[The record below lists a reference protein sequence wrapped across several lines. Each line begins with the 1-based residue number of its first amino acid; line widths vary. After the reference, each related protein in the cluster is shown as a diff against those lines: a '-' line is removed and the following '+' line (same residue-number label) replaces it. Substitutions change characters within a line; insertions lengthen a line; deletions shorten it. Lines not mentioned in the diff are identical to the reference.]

1 MKTVSAW
8 AHRPMVLA
16 ALLLAS
22 GCQSGVGQPSPDI
35 LAENRSGDDWAGYGG
50 GYDEQHFSPLAE
62 IDEGSVSRLG
72 LVWAMDLA
80 PGNAVTQ
87 PLAIDGIVY
96 IATGYSV
103 VSAID
108 PVSGKLLWRYDPKV
122 TEVAGRLLR
131 TGWGSRG
138 IAWSDGAIVTAT
150 LDGRLISIDA
160 RTGKPRW
167 SVQTLDRASG
177 AYITGAP
184 RVMAG
189 QIVIGNAGADIA
201 AVRGYVTSYDARTG
215 KQLWRFYTVPGDP
228 AKGFENDVT
237 AMAAKTWSGEWWK
250 LGGGGTVWNAMTYDP
265 EFGTVYIGTGNG
277 APWNHRIRSAG
288 QGDNLFLASIVALD
302 AKTGAYK
309 WHYQVNPGETWDYNA
324 AMDMALA
331 TLTIDGK
338 PRKVLI
344 QAPKNGFV
352 YVIDRATGKLISARP
367 FVKTTW
373 AKSIDIASGRPVEVA
388 GARFSEGSSF
398 DLYPGSIG
406 AHSWLPMAFSPSSKL
421 LYIPTLFIG
430 SRVSDKGID
439 QKAWSRY
446 PGLAQDGGVS
456 AGIIAEDP
464 GSTRS
469 ALIAWDPVA
478 QRQVWRVDA
487 DGPTSGGTMATAGNL
502 VFQGQTDGRF
512 SAYDARTGKSL
523 WSFAAQAPVIAPP
536 ITYRAEGRQ
545 YVTVI
550 AGFGTGS
557 GALGPLIRNVTVDYR
572 TQARRVLTFALDGTA
587 TLPKAEPTRLE
598 FPDDPGFVPPATM
611 DIASAIAFGRRCA
624 HCHGVGAVAAGNA
637 PDLRASGVTYDAGVF
652 AQVVRGGALEA
663 QGMPRFEELD
673 DKTLEGIRSY
683 LRTQGALARQATLAK
698 IGPQ

>member
-1 MKTVSAW
+1 MLIKSMW
-8 AHRPMVLA
+8 ARCPALLA
-16 ALLLAS
+16 ALLLAMVA
-22 GCQSGVGQPSPDI
+22 GCQPGAGGEN
-35 LAENRSGDDWAGYGG
+35 LADVRSGDDWAGYGA

-62 IDEGSVSRLG
+62 IDGSSVARLG
-72 LVWAMDLA
+72 LAWSMDLA

-96 IATGYSV
+96 AATGYSV

-108 PVSGKLLWRYDPKV
+108 AVTGKLLWRYDPKV

-138 IAWSDGAIVTAT
+138 IAWSQGAIYTAT

-160 RTGKPRW
+160 KTGKPRW
-167 SVQTLDRASG
+167 IVQTLDPASG

-184 RVMAG
+184 RVMG
-189 QIVIGNAGADIA
+189 RQIVIGNAGADVA
-201 AVRGYVTSYDARTG
+201 AIRGYVTSYDAATG
-215 KQLWRFYTVPGDP
+215 RQVWRFHTVPGDP
-228 AKGFENDVT
+228 AKGFESDAM
-237 AMAAKTWSGEWWK
+237 AMAAKTWSGEWWT
-250 LGGGGTVWNAMTYDP
+250 LGGGGTVWNAMTYDA

-288 QGDNLFLASIVALD
+288 KGDNLFLASIVALN

-352 YVIDRATGKLISARP
+352 YVIDRATGKLISAKP

-388 GARFSEGSSF
+388 GARFLAGSSF

-439 QKAWSRY
+439 PKTWNRY

-469 ALIAWDPVA
+469 ALIAWDPIA
-478 QRQVWRVDA
+478 QRQVWRVDTE
-487 DGPTSGGTMATAGNL
+487 GPTNGGTMATGGNL
-502 VFQGQTDGRF
+502 VFQGQIDGRF
-512 SAYDARTGKSL
+512 SAYNATTGKVL
-523 WSFAAQAPVIAPP
+523 WSFAVQAPVLAPP
-536 ITYRAEGRQ
+536 ITYRANGRQ

-550 AGFGTGS
+550 AGLGTGS
-557 GALGPLIRNVTVDYR
+557 GALGPLIKNVTVDYR
-572 TQARRVLTFALDGTA
+572 TQARRVLTFALDGKA
-587 TLPKAEPTRLE
+587 TLPRAQPTRLE
-598 FPDDPGFVPPATM
+598 FPSDPGFVPPAA
-611 DIASAIAFGRRCA
+611 INVASAIAFGRRCA
-624 HCHGVGAVAAGNA
+624 HCHGIGAVAAGNA
-637 PDLRASGVTYDAGVF
+637 PDLRASMVPQSAEAF
-652 AQVVRGGALEA
+652 AQIVRDGALQS

-683 LRTQGALARQATLAK
+683 LRAQGALARQATLAK
-698 IGPQ
+698 Q